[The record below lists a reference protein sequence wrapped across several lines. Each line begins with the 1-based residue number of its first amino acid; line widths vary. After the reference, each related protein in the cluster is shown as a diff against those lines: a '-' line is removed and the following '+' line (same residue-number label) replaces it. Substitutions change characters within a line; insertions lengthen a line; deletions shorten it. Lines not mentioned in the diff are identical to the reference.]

1 MRTIRLTR
9 QKDEWVIQYDPEAR
23 TLTVGGPS
31 PEASQLHRWL
41 TTPRPIID
49 STGSMIVVAPAQ
61 GWTHMKQAVETD
73 LYGEFMMRAAF
84 K

>member
-1 MRTIRLTR
+1 M
-9 QKDEWVIQYDPEAR
+9 
-23 TLTVGGPS
+23 
-31 PEASQLHRWL
+31 HHWL

-49 STGSMIVVAPAQ
+49 STGAMIVGAPAHR
-61 GWTHMKQAVETD
+61 WTHMKQAVETD

>member
-9 QKDEWVIQYDPEAR
+9 EKDEWVVQYEPKAR
-23 TLTVGGPS
+23 TLTVEGPT
-31 PEASQLHRWL
+31 PEASQLHHWL

-49 STGSMIVVAPAQ
+49 STGAMIVVAPAHR
-61 GWTHMKQAVETD
+61 WTHMKQAVETD